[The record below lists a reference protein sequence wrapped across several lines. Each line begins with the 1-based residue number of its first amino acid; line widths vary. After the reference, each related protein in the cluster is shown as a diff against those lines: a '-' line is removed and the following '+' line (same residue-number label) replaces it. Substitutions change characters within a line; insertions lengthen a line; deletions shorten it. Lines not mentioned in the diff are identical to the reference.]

1 MCLHSKQRPLFSISP
16 AVFPAAEEQG
26 QVGSAAANK
35 KGDAGGDGGGQQ
47 LAGAG
52 SAGDGIL
59 LTGLL
64 KRFHTFL
71 FLRIHFCVRAPVP
84 QYTDTVGNALLKV

>member
-26 QVGSAAANK
+26 QVGSTAANK
-35 KGDAGGDGGGQQ
+35 KGDAGGDRGGQQ
-47 LAGAG
+47 PAGAG

-64 KRFHTFL
+64 L
-71 FLRIHFCVRAPVP
+71 FFIRIFF
-84 QYTDTVGNALLKV
+84 